1 MANEVIWYSN
11 RSRGE
16 WKFITKILKEFQR
29 EFFFFGFSFAVPNGS
44 FVIYSYCLSLV
55 VLFVCSR
62 CVAIV
67 LVYHE
72 PEVTA
77 CQANPCGINAEC
89 HERNNAGACTCL
101 PEYYGDPYV
110 ECRPECVMNS
120 DCPKT
125 RSCFNQKCVDPCVG
139 VCSSNAECFV
149 VNHSPLCT
157 CLPGYTGNPSIGC
170 YEIPRCT
177 FFVRFQIDRRWCS
190 SSNLTNVVCRFK
202 KFSTRKARG
211 SIVPSVTMWTVQS
224 V

>member
-1 MANEVIWYSN
+1 MLNFPFVIHF
-11 RSRGE
+11 RR
-16 WKFITKILKEFQR
+16 L
-29 EFFFFGFSFAVPNGS
+29 S
-44 FVIYSYCLSLV
+44 FV
-55 VLFVCSR
+55 VLKLDIHSI

-77 CQANPCGINAEC
+77 CQASPCGINAEC
-89 HERNNAGACTCL
+89 RERNNAGACSCL
-101 PEYYGDPYV
+101 PEYFGDPYI

-120 DCPKT
+120 DCPRTK
-125 RSCFNQKCVDPCVG
+125 SCFNQKCVDPCVG

-177 FFVRFQIDRRWCS
+177 FF
-190 SSNLTNVVCRFK
+190 
-202 KFSTRKARG
+202 FSHFY
-211 SIVPSVTMWTVQS
+211 
-224 V
+224 